1 MTDEGS
7 IRAFTVAH
15 VRTNANIGQG
25 LFFSHGQSHLIPL
38 VHPDTDDLDL
48 FKIMSA
54 LTDETRLTIVVT
66 LSVSP
71 GLACSGFTQDVTA
84 SVLTRHF
91 RVLREAG
98 LIRQHDVGTR
108 RFNTLRKE
116 DLDQRF
122 PGLLDLVL
130 KESVGRVEP
139 YVNTECA

>member
-1 MTDEGS
+1 MAS
-7 IRAFTVAH
+7 
-15 VRTNANIGQG
+15 RT
-25 LFFSHGQSHLIPL
+25 SSPL
-38 VHPDTDDLDL
+38 VHPDVDDFDL

-66 LSVSP
+66 LAASP

-98 LIRQHDVGTR
+98 VIRQHDVGTR

-116 DLDQRF
+116 ELDQRF
-122 PGLLDLVL
+122 PGLIDLVL
-130 KESVGRVEP
+130 KESVGRVTP
-139 YVNTECA
+139 YTNAESA

>member
-1 MTDEGS
+1 MGRRYPS
-7 IRAFTVAH
+7 RMAS
-15 VRTNANIGQG
+15 RT
-25 LFFSHGQSHLIPL
+25 SSPL
-38 VHPDTDDLDL
+38 VHPDVDDFDL

-66 LSVSP
+66 LAASP
-71 GLACSGFTQDVTA
+71 GLACSGFNRDVTA

-108 RFNTLRKE
+108 RINTLRKE
-116 DLDQRF
+116 ELDQRF

-139 YVNTECA
+139 YENVESC

>member
-1 MTDEGS
+1 MAS
-7 IRAFTVAH
+7 
-15 VRTNANIGQG
+15 RT
-25 LFFSHGQSHLIPL
+25 SSPLI
-38 VHPDTDDLDL
+38 HPDVDDFDL
-48 FKIMSA
+48 FRIMSA

-66 LSVSP
+66 LAASP
-71 GLACSGFTQDVTA
+71 GLACSGFNREVAA

-108 RFNTLRKE
+108 RINTLRKE

-139 YVNTECA
+139 YTNCDNE

>member
-1 MTDEGS
+1 MAS
-7 IRAFTVAH
+7 
-15 VRTNANIGQG
+15 RT
-25 LFFSHGQSHLIPL
+25 SSPL

-48 FKIMSA
+48 IKIMSA

-108 RFNTLRKE
+108 RINTLRKE

-139 YVNTECA
+139 YVNAECA

>member
-1 MTDEGS
+1 MAS
-7 IRAFTVAH
+7 
-15 VRTNANIGQG
+15 RT
-25 LFFSHGQSHLIPL
+25 SSPL

-71 GLACSGFTQDVTA
+71 GLACSGFTQAVTA

-139 YVNTECA
+139 YVNAECA

>member
-1 MTDEGS
+1 MGPGRYPS
-7 IRAFTVAH
+7 FMAS
-15 VRTNANIGQG
+15 RT
-25 LFFSHGQSHLIPL
+25 SSPL
-38 VHPDTDDLDL
+38 VHPDMDDFDL

-71 GLACSGFTQDVTA
+71 GLACSGFTQDVTP

-98 LIRQHDVGTR
+98 VIRQHDVGTR
-108 RFNTLRKE
+108 RINTLRKE

-139 YVNTECA
+139 YVNAECA